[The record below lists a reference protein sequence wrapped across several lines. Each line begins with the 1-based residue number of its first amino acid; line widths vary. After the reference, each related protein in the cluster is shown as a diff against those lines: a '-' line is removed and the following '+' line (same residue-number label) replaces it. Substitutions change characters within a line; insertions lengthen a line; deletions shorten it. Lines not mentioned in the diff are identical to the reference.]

1 MQLHPIPHQQRIF
14 HQQVDVVSGMSPC
27 QLELH
32 DHPFQLR
39 CMHRSEVG
47 LSCTHANRVQEL
59 QELTHQYDRFHLGHN
74 QRCDSVTH
82 PAPGPTPQHAP
93 YHVKTPGRLSRLGNF
108 FAYVHR

>member
-1 MQLHPIPHQQRIF
+1 MQLHPMPHQQRVF

-59 QELTHQYDRFHLGHN
+59 QELTHHEFNMTGFISDTIK
-74 QRCDSVTH
+74 DVT
-82 PAPGPTPQHAP
+82 
-93 YHVKTPGRLSRLGNF
+93 L
-108 FAYVHR
+108 